1 MLRWTLQLHKWIALV
16 VGIQVLLWALGGLVM
31 TVIPIERVRGE
42 HHVPEAVPTALPT
55 TELLSLTE
63 AAAGAGFA
71 PTKAELRQTPRG
83 PIWALSPAKG
93 EPAVLDA
100 RTGAR
105 LAPYSADQAR
115 AFALRAYRGEGSPV
129 RVALLSSAPQETGK
143 EGALWRVD
151 FADAE
156 HTTLYLAPLT
166 GEVVSR
172 RSGLWR
178 FYDFFWR
185 LHIMDWTKG
194 ENFNHPLIIG
204 AALLALTTILS
215 GFVLLWS
222 RLGRDW
228 VRLRSGRRGPAALK
242 PSTGDT

>member
-1 MLRWTLQLHKWIALV
+1 MKVLRWTLQLHKWIALV

-42 HHVPEAVPTALPT
+42 HHVPDAAATTLPT

-63 AAAGAGFA
+63 AAAMAGVA
-71 PTKAELRQTPRG
+71 PARAELRHTPRG
-83 PIWALSPAKG
+83 PVWALSPATG
-93 EPAVLDA
+93 DAAVLDA

-105 LAPYSADQAR
+105 LAPYGDEQAR

-129 RVALLSSAPQETGK
+129 RVALLSRAPEETGK

-156 HTTLYLAPLT
+156 RTTLYLAPLT

-228 VRLRSGRRGPAALK
+228 KKFQATRAPEGKVGIS
-242 PSTGDT
+242 